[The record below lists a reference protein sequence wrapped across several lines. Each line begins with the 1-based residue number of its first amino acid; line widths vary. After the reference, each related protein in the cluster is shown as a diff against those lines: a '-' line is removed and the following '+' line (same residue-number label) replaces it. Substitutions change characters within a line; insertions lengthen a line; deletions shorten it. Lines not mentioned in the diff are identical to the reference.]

1 MLRTTTL
8 VISLSFTTTALH
20 APTLPAPAQFPGGC
34 GTRLDADDAPF
45 ARSLNDQGLYLAPLP
60 ESTLDV
66 PLALH
71 IVRRSDGSGGIDT
84 TQLITAI
91 ANLNTSFRQV
101 GIRFYIQGP
110 TDEIWD
116 DNFYPGITTQA
127 GIDALRRTNR
137 LENAINIYFTE
148 SFSSG
153 PGPLC
158 GIASFS
164 FSPVQGIVLANGCAG
179 VSYNRATFPHEIG
192 HYFDLFHTHETMF
205 GLECTSGVNCFT
217 AGDLVCDTPADPHIG
232 YHNMNGGCT
241 YVGREIDPCSGTP
254 TYNPD
259 VLNIMSGA
267 PRLCR
272 TRFSPGQTQRMLATL
287 VTLRP
292 GLLTYCRADLARS
305 GSLDIFDF
313 LLFQT
318 MFTRADPAADLNLD
332 TRFDVFDFLA
342 YQNLYARSCN

>member
-1 MLRTTTL
+1 MLRTATL

-20 APTLPAPAQFPGGC
+20 APTLPEPAQFPDGC
-34 GTRLDADDAPF
+34 GTRLDAANAAL
-45 ARSLNDQGLYLAPLP
+45 ARALNDSGLYLAPLP

-71 IVRRSDGSGGIDT
+71 IVRRSDGSGGIDNA
-84 TQLITAI
+84 QLIAAI
-91 ANLNTSFRQV
+91 SNLNDAFTQS
-101 GIRFYIQGP
+101 GLSFYIVGP
-110 TDEIWD
+110 TDEIRSD
-116 DNFYPGITTQA
+116 FFYTGITSSA
-127 GIDALRRTNR
+127 AIDALRSTNR
-137 LENAINIYFTE
+137 VRNAINIYFTD
-148 SFSSG
+148 SFSSSA
-153 PGPLC
+153 GPLC

-164 FSPVQGIVLANGCAG
+164 FSPVQGIVMANGCAG

-205 GLECTSGVNCFT
+205 GLECTSGVNCHT

-259 VLNIMSGA
+259 VLNIMSAA

-292 GLLTYCRADLARS
+292 GLITHCRADLDRS

-332 TRFDVFDFLA
+332 TRFDI
-342 YQNLYARSCN
+342 